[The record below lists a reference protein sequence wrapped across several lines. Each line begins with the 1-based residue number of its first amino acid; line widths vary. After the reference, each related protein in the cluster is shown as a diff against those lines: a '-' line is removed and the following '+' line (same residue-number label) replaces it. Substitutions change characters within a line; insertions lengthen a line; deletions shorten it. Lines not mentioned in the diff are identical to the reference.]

1 MYQIYPNAKIHIFFN
16 LESPKKIAQKQFPNP
31 QLCKRAVSQGIQH
44 QRPKTFGLHTGND
57 RRKIYVKLTNVLSNS
72 TGVKFNRTLIG
83 V

>member
-16 LESPKKIAQKQFPNP
+16 LESPKKIAQKLFLNSPVR
-31 QLCKRAVSQGIQH
+31 KRAVSRGIQH

-57 RRKIYVKLTNVLSNS
+57 RRKIYVKLTNILSNS
-72 TGVKFNRTLIG
+72 TGIKFNRTLIG

>member
-1 MYQIYPNAKIHIFFN
+1 MQKYIFFFN
-16 LESPKKIAQKQFPNP
+16 LKTLKNISQKQYPNP
-31 QLCKRAVSQGIQH
+31 PLCQRAVSQGIQH
-44 QRPKTFGLHTGND
+44 QRPKTFGLHTSND